1 VKVEHPGNAQPCN
14 IGINKSLTAREQHC
28 EATLGSRTGKCR
40 NVLRFLV
47 AVSLLSVLAAG
58 CGGSSP
64 PTRIGAPEVPRAL
77 ASEWEARASAVA
89 DAAAAGDDCHA
100 SQLAASLRDDV
111 IAKESQVPARLQ
123 SPLLAG
129 VNALADRIVCQVP
142 PQTVTVPPQKPPKH
156 EGPPKPHH
164 KHDHRPGPG
173 GKQGDGG

>member
-1 VKVEHPGNAQPCN
+1 
-14 IGINKSLTAREQHC
+14 
-28 EATLGSRTGKCR
+28 
-40 NVLRFLV
+40 V

-142 PQTVTVPPQKPPKH
+142 PQTVTVPPKKPPKNA
-156 EGPPKPHH
+156 EPPKPPH
-164 KHDHRPGPG
+164 KHDHHHGPG
-173 GKQGDGG
+173 GDNQGGGG